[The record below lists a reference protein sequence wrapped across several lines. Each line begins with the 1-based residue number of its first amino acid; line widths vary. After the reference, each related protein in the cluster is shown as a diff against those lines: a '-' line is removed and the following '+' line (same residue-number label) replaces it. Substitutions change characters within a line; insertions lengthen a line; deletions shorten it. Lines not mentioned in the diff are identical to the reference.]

1 MGELLV
7 TSDCLLSPDHYSLHS
22 RRFLAAC
29 FFYVV
34 CRVRGKAER
43 KLNTG
48 QTHRIKGSGCSIK
61 LRFSPKCYHTLFF
74 IYSEVT
80 SLNSLRKWGAYS
92 WFATTWQGGHVGG
105 QNKRIFPRRIYMK
118 IEFSSQRREMLLFLT
133 TNIAAV
139 TSRANQ
145 QYLRENK
152 VLICQ
157 QGYRRRGERLNDN
170 VTARQN
176 NASDVGTCFLNL
188 VHFLTDLCK
197 TTFQNT
203 N

>member
-29 FFYVV
+29 FFFAV
-34 CRVRGKAER
+34 CRVRGKAKR

-48 QTHRIKGSGCSIK
+48 QTHRIKGSVCSIK

-92 WFATTWQGGHVGG
+92 WFATTWQGSHVGG

-118 IEFSSQRREMLLFLT
+118 IEFSFQRREMLLFLT
-133 TNIAAV
+133 TNIASV